1 MINIGIIGMGGISG
15 CHLGAYATLAD
26 NARIVACC
34 DIIPERAAGK
44 AKDFT
49 INIGSGS
56 SADLNA
62 KAYTDYRDLL
72 ADPEVQMVD
81 ICLPTDLH
89 AEVAIAALRAGKH
102 VLCEKPMALKVAEC
116 DQMVAAAAA
125 ADHFLMVAHC
135 IRFWPEYVYL
145 KELVVNNTYGA
156 MHHGHFTRISAPPG
170 WVPDNWYWQQR
181 RSGGVMLDMHI
192 HDADYIL
199 YLLGKPSQVTTHG
212 LENAE
217 GLNTYGIVD
226 YHYAD
231 GPIITA
237 ESGWDYAPN
246 FPFRMTFRCVFDG
259 ATIEWDSARAPL
271 TVFPKD
277 GEPFVPALIEGDAYQ
292 REIAYFLDCIER
304 NEAPSIVTPEA
315 ARDTIAVV
323 IAEIESLRSH
333 QPVTL

>member
-26 NARIVACC
+26 KAHIVACC

-89 AEVAIAALRAGKH
+89 AEVAIAALQAGKH
-102 VLCEKPMALKVAEC
+102 VLCEKPMALNVAEC
-116 DQMVAAAAA
+116 DQMVTAATASN
-125 ADHFLMVAHC
+125 HFLMVAHC

-145 KELVVNNTYGA
+145 KELVANNTYGA
-156 MHHGHFTRISAPPG
+156 LHHGHFTRVSASPA
-170 WVPDNWYWQQR
+170 WVADNWFLQQR

-192 HDADYIL
+192 HDTDYIL
-199 YLLGKPSQVTTHG
+199 YLLGKPSQVSVRG
-212 LENAE
+212 LENAD

-237 ESGWDYAPN
+237 ESGWDYAPH
-246 FPFRMTFRCVFDG
+246 FPFRMTFRCVFEG
-259 ATIEWDSARAPL
+259 ATVELDDSRAPF
-271 TVFPKD
+271 TVYPKD
-277 GEPFVPALIEGDAYQ
+277 GVPFVPELLPGDGYQ
-292 REIAYFLDCIER
+292 REIAYFIDCIER
-304 NEAPSIVTPEA
+304 NVAPAIVTPAA
-315 ARDTIAVV
+315 ARDSLAVV
-323 IAEIESLRSH
+323 IAEIDSLRSR
-333 QPVTL
+333 QSVAL